1 MVQITG
7 SLDAAIKAL
16 TQVMLRLR
24 ANVFDMDRGLVLL
37 PTFFPYVSQTRETSS
52 KPRQHRKRENYS
64 HGEVARDE
72 DYGSQMSSNSPR
84 RNRVY

>member
-37 PTFFPYVSQTRETSS
+37 PTLFPYISQTI
-52 KPRQHRKRENYS
+52 
-64 HGEVARDE
+64 
-72 DYGSQMSSNSPR
+72 
-84 RNRVY
+84 